1 MHLYLIQLLRAALHG
16 KPPAAP
22 PEDLDWRQLY
32 TQADFHSVACT
43 AYYGLLMLPE
53 EQQPQPEVLG
63 LFRKAAQIVLGR
75 ETMQQY
81 EVQHI
86 MEKLDSK
93 GIPYLPLKGW
103 KMKRLYPR
111 PDMRSMCDVDI
122 LIRQEDMPEFPTIM
136 KESGFELEYHGMHHD
151 EYIKNAT
158 LSIEIHRLL
167 FEPDSDWYEYFKQYM
182 ERTSVLDSKR
192 QERQLPQEDF
202 YLYLIAHM
210 AKHFRNGGTG
220 VRSVMDVYVYQKA
233 YGDSLDTAY
242 VQREFEKLG
251 LGGFARAMEELAQSW
266 FAGEQ
271 IRSDCH
277 PKMADYILNGGT
289 YGLKDRGILSS
300 VHEAGNHKGKY
311 LLRRFFPNRHF
322 MAAQYPCIEK
332 APVLLPFFW
341 GVRAF
346 RTVFF
351 RRESFKREMQT
362 VYERDG
368 EKREQIEEIWKDSGL
383 SQ

>member
-1 MHLYLIQLLRAALHG
+1 MHLYLIQLLRAALQG

-53 EQQPQPEVLG
+53 EQQPETEVFG

-81 EVQHI
+81 ELQHI
-86 MEKLDSK
+86 MEKLDNK
-93 GIPYLPLKGW
+93 GMPYMPLKGW
-103 KMKRLYPR
+103 KLKHLYPR

-122 LIRQEDMPEFPTIM
+122 LVRQEDMPEFPAIM
-136 KESGFELEYHGMHHD
+136 KESGFALEYHGIHHD
-151 EYIKNAT
+151 EYIKNET
-158 LSIEIHRLL
+158 LSIEIHWLL
-167 FEPDSDWYEYFKQYM
+167 FEPDSDWYEYFKSYM
-182 ERTSVLDSKR
+182 ERTSVLAPKQ
-192 QERQLPQEDF
+192 QERQLPPEDF

-233 YGDSLDTAY
+233 YGDSLDKTY
-242 VQREFEKLG
+242 VQREFAKLG
-251 LGGFARAMEELAQSW
+251 LGGFACAVEELAQSW
-266 FAGEQ
+266 FGGEE

-277 PKMADYILNGGT
+277 PKMADYILNGGA

-346 RTVFF
+346 RTVIF
-351 RRESFKREMQT
+351 RRESFKRELQT
-362 VYERDG
+362 VYEGDE

>member
-1 MHLYLIQLLRAALHG
+1 MYSYLIQLLRAALQG
-16 KPPAAP
+16 KTPPAP

-43 AYYGLLMLPE
+43 VYYGILMLPE
-53 EQQPQPEVLG
+53 EQQPEQEVLG

-122 LIRQEDMPEFPTIM
+122 LIRQEDMPGFPAIM

-151 EYIKNAT
+151 EYIKNGT

-277 PKMADYILNGGT
+277 PKMAAYILNGGA

-311 LLRRFFPNRHF
+311 LLRRCFPNRHF

-332 APVLLPFFW
+332 VPVLLPLFY

-351 RRESFKREMQT
+351 RRESFKREIRT
-362 VYERDG
+362 VYEEDG

>member
-1 MHLYLIQLLRAALHG
+1 M
-16 KPPAAP
+16 
-22 PEDLDWRQLY
+22 
-32 TQADFHSVACT
+32 
-43 AYYGLLMLPE
+43 
-53 EQQPQPEVLG
+53 
-63 LFRKAAQIVLGR
+63 
-75 ETMQQY
+75 
-81 EVQHI
+81 
-86 MEKLDSK
+86 
-93 GIPYLPLKGW
+93 PLKGW
-103 KMKRLYPR
+103 KLKHLYPR

-122 LIRQEDMPEFPTIM
+122 LVRQEDMKEFPAIM

-151 EYIKNAT
+151 EYIKNET

-167 FEPDSDWYEYFKQYM
+167 FEPDSDWYEYFKSYM

-192 QERQLPQEDF
+192 QERQLPPEDF

-277 PKMADYILNGGT
+277 PKMADYIINGGA

-332 APVLLPFFW
+332 APVLLPLFW